1 MCHAGPLACSEKKAP
16 CHRPVRQGGG
26 AEDKVASG
34 GGTMGYIVEGISG
47 LWCSFEECDSVQ
59 VSGEDDDDGR

>member
-1 MCHAGPLACSEKKAP
+1 M
-16 CHRPVRQGGG
+16 RQGGG

-34 GGTMGYIVEGISG
+34 GGTMGDIVEGLSG